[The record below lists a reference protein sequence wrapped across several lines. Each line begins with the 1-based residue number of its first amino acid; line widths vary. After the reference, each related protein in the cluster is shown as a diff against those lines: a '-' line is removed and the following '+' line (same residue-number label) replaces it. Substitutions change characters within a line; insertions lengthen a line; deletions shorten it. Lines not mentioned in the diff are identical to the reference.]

1 MDMQNTVQPL
11 LYASEGTKQKWC
23 KLQETV
29 NCGKWFS
36 MHSEFREI
44 EGTWKNVV
52 NDGKI

>member
-1 MDMQNTVQPL
+1 MFHSTYKKFNEATMDI
-11 LYASEGTKQKWC
+11 WC

-44 EGTWKNVV
+44 EGT
-52 NDGKI
+52 